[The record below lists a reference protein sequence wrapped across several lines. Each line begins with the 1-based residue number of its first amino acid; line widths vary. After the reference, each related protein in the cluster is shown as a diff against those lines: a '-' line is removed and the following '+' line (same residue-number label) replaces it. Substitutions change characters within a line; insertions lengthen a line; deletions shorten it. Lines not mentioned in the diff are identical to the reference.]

1 MAGFATLRRKFIR
14 KRRCS
19 KSCDHGRVIKEF
31 VSNWNPHETRSL
43 LEEYEALATL
53 KDLTI
58 QAELARPPA
67 ATYKQDLSTLYDF
80 KYCTDVDLIFR
91 GACFPVHRAI
101 LSARCSY
108 FREILSNYPS
118 YDAQIRIDLET
129 PGIDVDMFSA
139 LLRYLYTGDIGPR
152 DGDVDLALLRQL
164 GDELGTPN
172 QLEHDLRYLLDT
184 GDYADTVLVF
194 SSENVVDFRRLSN
207 NSEFG
212 FRPKLELNCH
222 KAILSARSPFFRNL
236 IQRRSRSGEEH
247 TERVLHIQSRW
258 AFYQILILSMPRNA
272 HIINFSGS
280 CSTIALFRNGM
291 LKYYYTL
298 FISTTLTFRL
308 FYAVPDVHHRLV
320 A

>member
-1 MAGFATLRRKFIR
+1 MAGFATLRRKLTR
-14 KRRCS
+14 KGRCS
-19 KSCDHGRVIKEF
+19 KSCDHGRVIREF
-31 VSNWNPHETRSL
+31 VSLWTAAEIRSL

-53 KDLTI
+53 KDLTV

-91 GACFPVHRAI
+91 GTCFPVHRAI

-108 FREILSNYPS
+108 FREVLANHPA
-118 YDAQIRIDLET
+118 YDAQISIDLET
-129 PGIDVDMFSA
+129 PNIDVEMFSA

-152 DGDVDLALLRQL
+152 DGDIDLALLREL
-164 GDELGTPN
+164 GDELGTAN
-172 QLEHDLRYLLDT
+172 QLEQDLRYLLDT

-194 SSENVVDFRRLSN
+194 SSENMVDFRRLSN

-247 TERVLHIQSRW
+247 TERVLHIQSR
-258 AFYQILILSMPRNA
+258 LVVHM
-272 HIINFSGS
+272 GS
-280 CSTIALFRNGM
+280 IKGLVVKFVGWVEISHRPYNIS
-291 LKYYYTL
+291 KL
-298 FISTTLTFRL
+298 FIK
-308 FYAVPDVHHRLV
+308 
-320 A
+320 